1 MNCAYIRLS
10 EEDEDKD
17 KNYSAS
23 ILNQIALVEDYARRN
38 NILIHKKYID
48 DVAVVKPL
56 KDEEAGDVLVRC
68 KGKNFVF
75 HTSKENLEMEIVQM
89 PILRGIAR

>member
-1 MNCAYIRLS
+1 MKWNEVRNIYP
-10 EEDEDKD
+10 
-17 KNYSAS
+17 
-23 ILNQIALVEDYARRN
+23 NQFVLLTSLQEHIEN
-38 NILIHKKYID
+38 NKKYID

-89 PILRGIAR
+89 PILRAIGR

>member
-1 MNCAYIRLS
+1 MKWNDVRNIY
-10 EEDEDKD
+10 
-17 KNYSAS
+17 
-23 ILNQIALVEDYARRN
+23 LNQFVLITSLQEHIEN
-38 NILIHKKYID
+38 NKKYID

-75 HTSKENLEMEIVQM
+75 HTSEENLEMEIVQM